1 MSNSG
6 QRPYVVGLTGGAGS
20 GKSVA
25 SRTFR
30 SLGVPVIDTD
40 QIAREVVEPG
50 QPALHEIVAEFGN
63 EILDARG
70 SLDRRRMRDLV
81 FADKNARRRLEAILH
96 PRIGQRMD
104 AILSSL
110 DAPYAVV
117 AIPLLVEAGWTD
129 RVDRVLVMDTSEDA
143 QIRRLM
149 RRDNV
154 NRDEARRML
163 AAQAPREERLAA
175 ADDVVDNSGTPEALV
190 DQIERLHR
198 RYLKAVG
205 QAAP

>member
-1 MSNSG
+1 MSSSAH
-6 QRPYVVGLTGGAGS
+6 RPFVVGLTGGAGS

-40 QIAREVVEPG
+40 QISREVVEPG
-50 QPALHEIVAEFGN
+50 QPALREIVAEFGN
-63 EILDARG
+63 EILDSRG
-70 SLDRRRMRDLV
+70 NLDRRRMRDLV
-81 FADKNARRRLEAILH
+81 FADRNARRRLEAILH
-96 PRIGQRMD
+96 PRIGERMER
-104 AILSSL
+104 ILASL
-110 DAPYAVV
+110 DSAYAVV

-129 RVDRVLVMDTSEDA
+129 RVDRVLVMDTPEDA

-163 AAQAPREERLAA
+163 AAQAPREERLAV
-175 ADDVVDNSGTPEALV
+175 ADDVVDNSGTPEALIG
-190 DQIERLHR
+190 QIQRLHR
-198 RYLKAVG
+198 HYLETAG
-205 QAAP
+205 QPAP